1 MQFLFVGLAMLAG
14 LSNPIQSAANAALN
28 KALGHPLIAASV
40 IYAIAL
46 TGLLLCGLITGLPLR
61 GAGAR
66 FAGIPWW
73 AYAGGLCNLVFVLAG
88 ATATQKIG
96 SAAFTV
102 TTLVTAVI
110 LSIILDKYGLLGLPM
125 REATWP
131 RLVGAVL
138 AIGGVTM
145 VSLF

>member
-1 MQFLFVGLAMLAG
+1 MQFLFIGLAMLAG

-28 KALGHPLIAASV
+28 KTLGNPLLAACV
-40 IYAIAL
+40 IYAVAL
-46 TGLLLCGLITGLPLR
+46 AALLLCGAIAGLPFR

-66 FAGIPWW
+66 FGGIPWW
-73 AYAGGLCNLVFVLAG
+73 AYAGGLCNLIFVLAG

-131 RLVGAVL
+131 RLIGAAL